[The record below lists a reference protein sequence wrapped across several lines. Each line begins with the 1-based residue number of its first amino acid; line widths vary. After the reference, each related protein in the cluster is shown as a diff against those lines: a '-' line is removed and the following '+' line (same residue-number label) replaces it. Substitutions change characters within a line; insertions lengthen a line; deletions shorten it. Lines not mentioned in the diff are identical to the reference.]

1 MYIKL
6 LDVLLRYRKP
16 LLTDILPSF
25 LQQYRML
32 LQYLCEK
39 SDSNSCDISI
49 VPLEKSAHNFEM
61 LTKNLVSYGRHV
73 ARIVPYLIADIL
85 KQYETIS
92 LIPELKVIFL

>member
-1 MYIKL
+1 
-6 LDVLLRYRKP
+6 
-16 LLTDILPSF
+16 
-25 LQQYRML
+25 ML